1 MTEPRHGFD
10 EALLSGY
17 LDGELTQGEA
27 QRVRLHL
34 EDCTTCRETAE
45 EMTTLKK
52 ATMGSRFQVPLDTQ
66 WDETP
71 RGGSSRLLRNAGL
84 AVGLVW
90 ITAMT
95 MWLIWELANDPEGL
109 VGLLLVGGFLLSAGL
124 ILASVLIDR
133 RRELKTDRYRR
144 VQK

>member
-1 MTEPRHGFD
+1 MNEPTHGFD
-10 EALLSGY
+10 EVLISGY
-17 LDGELTQGEA
+17 LDDELTQGEA
-27 QRVRLHL
+27 QQVRIHL
-34 EDCTTCRETAE
+34 EDCATCRATAAE
-45 EMTTLKK
+45 LQKLKE
-52 ATMGSRFQVPLDTQ
+52 ATMSSDFKVPDDG

-71 RGGSSRLLRNAGL
+71 RGGASRILRNAGL
-84 AVGLVW
+84 LVGLAW
-90 ITAMT
+90 IVGLT

-133 RRELKTDRYRR
+133 RRAMKTDRYRR